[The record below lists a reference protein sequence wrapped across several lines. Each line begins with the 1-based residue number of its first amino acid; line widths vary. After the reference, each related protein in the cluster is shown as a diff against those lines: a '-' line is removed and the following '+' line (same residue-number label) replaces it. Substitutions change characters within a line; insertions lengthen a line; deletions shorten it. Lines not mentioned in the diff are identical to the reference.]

1 MNIPNLISLLRNAV
15 KANKAKIV
23 IKSSKKIVSLLRV
36 LVEYKYILAFSQNPN
51 KTVTLYLDFTYKKS
65 KILSFKHIS
74 KPSQS
79 VYFSRKD
86 LWKFDRT
93 LGLIILNTP
102 NGLISHKTALAKGIG
117 GEALCYIL

>member
-23 IKSSKKIVSLLRV
+23 IKSSKKIVNLLQV
-36 LVEYKYILAFSQNPN
+36 LVEYKYILAFSHNPN
-51 KTVTLYLDFTYKKS
+51 KTLTVYLDFTYKKS

-79 VYFSRKD
+79 IYFSRKD

-102 NGLISHKTALAKGIG
+102 SGLITHKTALAKGIG